1 MIQDLVSHVDW
12 LCCWFLSLHQGVSSG
27 SSGFPP
33 LAKYQHSKFQ
43 LNLVKVDRKS
53 HPTDCP
59 LLISSYFF
67 FWVCVCVYCHPCRL
81 CHVWDQSLYTLS
93 SRGMGGFLLYHPEIN
108 LVPPPPKLCS
118 ILMIPSIGRQCSV
131 APPPLCAL
139 LAMTVSPPCYPENHA
154 VPPSFFLPH
163 PPPPW

>member
-59 LLISSYFF
+59 LLISSYLL
-67 FWVCVCVYCHPCRL
+67 CVRVYCHPCRL
-81 CHVWDQSLYTLS
+81 CHVWDQSLYILS
-93 SRGMGGFLLYHPEIN
+93 REGVGGFLLYHPEIK
-108 LVPPPPKLCS
+108 LVPPPSKLCS

-139 LAMTVSPPCYPENHA
+139 FAMTVSPPCYPENHA

-163 PPPPW
+163 PPPHDK

>member
-59 LLISSYFF
+59 LLISSYLL
-67 FWVCVCVYCHPCRL
+67 CVRVYCHPCRL

-131 APPPLCAL
+131 APPPLCLVSNDCFSPL
-139 LAMTVSPPCYPENHA
+139 LPWKPCGPPFILSSPPS
-154 VPPSFFLPH
+154 PPH
-163 PPPPW
+163 DK